1 MEQKG
6 ESCLQNGYYLGL
18 NRILPIH
25 GKAAP
30 LINWPASAPS
40 LSFPVRLRST
50 SSVRRL
56 DRSKAPKLT
65 APFVNWNAF
74 DQSTSTKEVGNTSVL
89 TNSDQ
94 IANILRGIDT
104 VRWKRAT
111 CRYCTTFE
119 RLDETKASVTTLFD
133 SIFATRSALNDCKPN
148 RIFAKLEE
156 RNSDLNLITNV

>member
-1 MEQKG
+1 MLYTSLYIVINTRLFRSYSTFYRSSFIIFFFLFRCRNKTKQKG

-65 APFVNWNAF
+65 ATFVNWNAF

-89 TNSDQ
+89 TNGDQ
-94 IANILRGIDT
+94 IL
-104 VRWKRAT
+104 
-111 CRYCTTFE
+111 
-119 RLDETKASVTTLFD
+119 
-133 SIFATRSALNDCKPN
+133 
-148 RIFAKLEE
+148 RIFCAESTRFDGNEPRAVIARLS
-156 RNSDLNLITNV
+156 SD